1 MTETGKFLQ
10 RRAVLAGAVVI
21 PLAAISAVVL
31 QDDAWIP
38 EQCDGCRE
46 IFRMSELT
54 AGDAGTRWCSAC
66 REDTAPPAPAFDCV
80 EEDDTEL

>member
-1 MTETGKFLQ
+1 MKETGKFLQ

-46 IFRMSELT
+46 IADSGLSTGTHTCDQAMLGARA
-54 AGDAGTRWCSAC
+54 AGLWGGD
-66 REDTAPPAPAFDCV
+66 FDR
-80 EEDDTEL
+80 LPR